1 MTASISPAH
10 TKGMSIN
17 ARDRARQPQ
26 GRPTGGQFAEETK
39 AASGIALPSG
49 QADQHVHEGRTAAQ
63 WRQEAAQARGRSADS
78 WERSDNDGFLTQ
90 WAADTIARKYE
101 LQAEIA
107 EQGGTWQFPA
117 LLDTDGNL
125 VPAKLVQTRF
135 GPAWGLLSDPDNPH
149 SDFTGFV
156 NPSNAS
162 TPARRAG
169 AMARK
174 GFRVGTVRAP
184 ATAALSDG
192 LNPLAYARRTD
203 GGFDAAAEI
212 VDDGSNPTD

>member
-1 MTASISPAH
+1 
-10 TKGMSIN
+10 MSIN

-39 AASGIALPSG
+39 AASGIALPAG

-63 WRQEAAQARGRSADS
+63 WRQEAAQTLGRSADS
-78 WERSDNDGFLTQ
+78 WQRSDNDGFLTQ
-90 WAADTIARKYE
+90 WAADTIARKYD

-125 VPAKLVQTRF
+125 VPAKLVQTRY
-135 GPAWGLLSDPDNPH
+135 GMAWGLLSDPSDPH

-156 NPSNAS
+156 NPSNAR
-162 TPARRAG
+162 TRPGGPRRWP
-169 AMARK
+169 R
-174 GFRVGTVRAP
+174 RGTASAP
-184 ATAALSDG
+184 CG
-192 LNPLAYARRTD
+192 HQPPRR
-203 GGFDAAAEI
+203 
-212 VDDGSNPTD
+212 